1 MKILLTRSFLFML
14 LIHFMLCLNDPRG
27 NGGLDTPN
35 IEVGDPFDHLGEQ
48 DTLKKEISKSLKK
61 EISKSPKKI
70 NDGELVEDDNE
81 FTNEVRQ
88 SICNTGRCKAMFQ
101 VFT

>member
-48 DTLKKEISKSLKK
+48 ETLKK

>member
-1 MKILLTRSFLFML
+1 ML

-48 DTLKKEISKSLKK
+48 ETLKK

-70 NDGELVEDDNE
+70 NDGELVKDDNE

>member
-1 MKILLTRSFLFML
+1 ML

-48 DTLKKEISKSLKK
+48 DTLKKEISKS
-61 EISKSPKKI
+61 PKKI

-88 SICNTGRCKAMFQ
+88 SICNTYSLYKQCFRYLLSFR
-101 VFT
+101 V

>member
-1 MKILLTRSFLFML
+1 ML
-14 LIHFMLCLNDPRG
+14 LIHFMLRLNDPRG

-48 DTLKKEISKSLKK
+48 ETLKK

>member
-1 MKILLTRSFLFML
+1 ML

-48 DTLKKEISKSLKK
+48 ETLKK

-70 NDGELVEDDNE
+70 NDGELEEDDNE